1 MSQVAAFG
9 DGTNDITMLQ
19 TAGVSVAMKNALP
32 EVKAVARFET
42 LTNEEDGVAVFL
54 ENYVL

>member
-1 MSQVAAFG
+1 
-9 DGTNDITMLQ
+9 MLE
-19 TAGVSVAMKNALP
+19 TAGISVAMKNALP